1 MSKLTLFVLFCC
13 TAVQINGHSYGLGS
27 CPVIPPM
34 QDFNIHRMLGVWYVI
49 QKTSTAST
57 CITYNFTKLPEPYEY
72 HLEQVSQHF
81 ILGLTPLKHE
91 YKYRGRLTVPDNA
104 IPSKMKVKFT
114 LNPLGKADFTIFMT
128 DYDVYA
134 ALYTCQGLGIG
145 HRDSV
150 TILSRTRTL
159 DQMYVDKIRSKL
171 ISHNINPFE
180 LSIISQKDCPQK
192 PGGLNININDETI
205 STKSVAE
212 VVRKAGEKIGDG
224 IEYAVQGA
232 KRVYSHLSHD
242 DESVGGKIKDG
253 AEYIPGGARSEYG
266 NFEDKRERLE
276 KVDDEV
282 SPWLP

>member
-1 MSKLTLFVLFCC
+1 MLKEALIVLFCV
-13 TAVQINGHSYGLGS
+13 AVRVNGHSYGLGS
-27 CPVIPPM
+27 CPVMSPM
-34 QDFNIHRMLGVWYVI
+34 SDFNMNGMLGVWYVI

-72 HLEQVSQHF
+72 NLEQVSQHF

-91 YKYRGRLTVPDNA
+91 YKYQGHLTVPDNA

-114 LNPLGKADFTIFMT
+114 LNPLGKASFTIFMT
-128 DYDVYA
+128 DYSTYA

-159 DQMYVDKIRSKL
+159 DQMFIDKIRSRL
-171 ISHNINPFE
+171 IAHNINPFE
-180 LSIISQKDCPQK
+180 MSIISQQNCPKQ
-192 PGGLNININDETI
+192 PGGVNININDETI
-205 STKSVAE
+205 STKAVAE

-242 DESVGGKIKDG
+242 EEGVGGKIKDG
-253 AEYIPGGARSEYG
+253 AEYIPGGARNVYG

-276 KVDDEV
+276 KEEEGV
-282 SPWLP
+282 SQWMP